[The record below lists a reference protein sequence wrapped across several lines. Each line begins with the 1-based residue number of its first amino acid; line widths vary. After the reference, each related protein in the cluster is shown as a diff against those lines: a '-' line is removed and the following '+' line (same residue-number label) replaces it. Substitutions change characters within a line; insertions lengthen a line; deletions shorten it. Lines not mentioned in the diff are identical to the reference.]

1 MAAPLIRL
9 AALTL
14 LGTAI
19 ATTATAQQ
27 AADPELRPGATVR
40 VTTSTRS
47 APLVG
52 TLVRAEPGRLTI
64 RTGSAETLVDPR
76 SVLRLERRTVRRHT
90 GTGALVGAAVGG
102 ATAVAFAIGFCDDPD
117 TLCEA
122 DEYARIGLIFVTPPL
137 LGGAL
142 IGSLIKTERWRAVS
156 VTPYLALH
164 DGRGLGLRLRLTF

>member
-9 AALTL
+9 AVLML

-19 ATTATAQQ
+19 ATTASAQQ
-27 AADPELRPGATVR
+27 AAEPELRPGATVR

-47 APLVG
+47 TPLVG

-64 RTGSAETLVDPR
+64 RTGSEETLVDPR

-90 GTGALVGAAVGG
+90 GTGALVGAALGG
-102 ATAVAFAIGFCDDPD
+102 AAAVAFAVGFCEDPD

-122 DEYARIGLIFVTPPL
+122 DEYARIGLLFVAPPV

-142 IGSLIKTERWRAVS
+142 IGSLIKTERWHSLSLA
-156 VTPYLALH
+156 PYLALH
-164 DGRGLGLRLRLTF
+164 DGGGLGLRLRLTF

>member
-1 MAAPLIRL
+1 MTGPLIRL

-14 LGTAI
+14 LGIAI
-19 ATTATAQQ
+19 VPAATAQQ
-27 AADPELRPGATVR
+27 VTKPELGPGATVR

-52 TLVRAEPGRLTI
+52 TLVRAGPGSLTI
-64 RTGSAETLVDPR
+64 RTGSEETQIDPR
-76 SVLRLERRTVRRHT
+76 SVLRLERRTIRRHT

-102 ATAVAFAIGFCDDPD
+102 AAAVAFAIGFCDDPD

-122 DEYARIGLIFVTPPL
+122 DEYARIGLIFVAPPV

-156 VTPYLALH
+156 LAPYLALH
-164 DGRGLGLRLRLTF
+164 DGSGLGLRLRLTF